1 MSKKR
6 VLYITQEIFPFL
18 PEEGISTIVRRLSQ
32 GVQEEDKEIRVFMPR
47 FGVVNE
53 RRHQLH
59 EVIRLSGMNL
69 VIDDADHP
77 LIIKVA
83 SIPKAKMQVYFID
96 NDEYFKRK
104 STCVDMD
111 GNFHEDNDER
121 AMFFCKGVAETV
133 KKLGWTPDIVH
144 CHGWMTGFMP
154 LYLKKMYANDPHFE
168 NVKIVYTAY
177 NQGEGGVLNERLIEK
192 LKFDNIDE
200 KDVELVKDSPTI
212 EKLNLLGM
220 QWADAIGVGSETIN
234 EELSSY
240 IKETEKPVLEYQNE
254 ETLID
259 AHQAFYNNILE
270 NDEILAD

>member
-18 PEEGISTIVRRLSQ
+18 PEEGVSSVVRRLSQ

-96 NDEYFKRK
+96 NEEYFKRK
-104 STCVDMD
+104 TTVNDMD
-111 GNFHEDNDER
+111 GNFHDDNDER
-121 AMFFCKGVAETV
+121 AMFFCKGVIETV

-144 CHGWMTGFMP
+144 CHGWMAGFMP

-168 NVKIVYTAY
+168 NIKIVYSAY
-177 NQGEGGVLNERLIEK
+177 DQEDDKWMDKRLVDK
-192 LKFDNIDE
+192 LKFDNFAEEDVNILANPSIDN
-200 KDVELVKDSPTI
+200 
-212 EKLNLLGM
+212 LNILGM
-220 QWADAIGVGSETIN
+220 TWADAIAVGSETIN
-234 EELSSY
+234 ESLSSY
-240 IKETEKPVLEYQNE
+240 IKESGKPVLDYQNE
-254 ETLID
+254 ETLVT
-259 AHQAFYNNILE
+259 AHQDFYNNILA
-270 NDEILAD
+270 NDEILAN

>member
-18 PEEGISTIVRRLSQ
+18 PGEGIASSVRRLSQ

-96 NDEYFKRK
+96 NEEYFKRK

-121 AMFFCKGVAETV
+121 AMFFCKGVLETV
-133 KKLGWTPDIVH
+133 KKLGWKPDIVH
-144 CHGWMTGFMP
+144 CHGWMAGFMP
-154 LYLKKMYANDPHFE
+154 LYLKKMYNNDPHFE
-168 NVKIVYTAY
+168 DVKIVYSAY
-177 NQGEGGVLNERLIEK
+177 NQGEGGVFDERLLDK
-192 LKFDNIDE
+192 LKFENFDDE
-200 KDVELVKDSPTI
+200 SVKELAKPTI
-212 EKLNLLGM
+212 ENLNILGVK
-220 QWADAIGVGSETIN
+220 WADAVGIGSETIN
-234 EELSSY
+234 ESISSY
-240 IKETEKPVLEYQNE
+240 IKESGKPVLDYQTE
-254 ETLID
+254 ETLIT
-259 AHQAFYNNILE
+259 AHQDFYNTIIE

>member
-18 PEEGISTIVRRLSQ
+18 PEEGIASSVRRLSQ

-96 NDEYFKRK
+96 NEEYFKRK
-104 STCVDMD
+104 SICKDKE
-111 GNFHEDNDER
+111 GKYHQDNDER
-121 AMFFCKGVAETV
+121 AMFFCKGVLETV

-144 CHGWMTGFMP
+144 CHGWMAGFMP

-168 NVKIVYTAY
+168 NVKIVYTSY
-177 NQGEGGVLNERLIEK
+177 DQGEVGVLNDRVIDK
-192 LKFDNIDE
+192 LKFDNFVD
-200 KDVELVKDSPTI
+200 KDIELLKNPTI
-212 EKLNLLGM
+212 NNLNILGIK
-220 QWADAIGVGSETIN
+220 WADAVSIGSETIN
-234 EELSSY
+234 KTISSY
-240 IKETEKPVLEYQNE
+240 IEESGKPVLNYQTA
-254 ETLID
+254 ETLIT
-259 AHQAFYNNILE
+259 AHQDFYNNILE
-270 NDEILAD
+270 NDEILAN

>member
-18 PEEGISTIVRRLSQ
+18 PEEGIAASVRRLSQ

-83 SIPKAKMQVYFID
+83 SIPRAKMQVYFID
-96 NDEYFKRK
+96 NEEYFKRK
-104 STCVDMD
+104 STCKDME
-111 GNFHEDNDER
+111 GAFHPDNDER
-121 AMFFCKGVAETV
+121 AMFFCKGVLETV
-133 KKLGWTPDIVH
+133 KKLGWKPDIVH

-154 LYLKKMYANDPHFE
+154 LYLKKMYAADPHFE
-168 NVKIVYTAY
+168 NVKIVYTNY
-177 NQGEGGVLNERLIEK
+177 NQGEGGVFNDRVLDK
-192 LKFDNIDE
+192 LKFDNFVEEDIDLLKE
-200 KDVELVKDSPTI
+200 PTI
-212 EKLNLLGM
+212 ENLNKLGVK
-220 QWADAIGVGSETIN
+220 WADAVAIGSETIN
-234 EELSSY
+234 DKISSY
-240 IKETEKPVLEYQNE
+240 IKESGKPVLDYQTE
-254 ETLID
+254 ETLIT
-259 AHQAFYNNILE
+259 AHQDFYNTILE
-270 NDEILAD
+270 NDEILAN

>member
-18 PEEGISTIVRRLSQ
+18 PEEGISSVVRRLSQ

-96 NDEYFKRK
+96 NEEYFKRK
-104 STCVDMD
+104 TTVNDMD
-111 GNFHEDNDER
+111 GNFYDDNDER
-121 AMFFCKGVAETV
+121 AMFFCKGVIETV

-144 CHGWMTGFMP
+144 CHGWMAGFMP

-168 NVKIVYTAY
+168 NIKIVYSAY
-177 NQGEGGVLNERLIEK
+177 DQEDDKWMDKRIVDK
-192 LKFDNIDE
+192 LKFDNFQDEDVNILANPSIDN
-200 KDVELVKDSPTI
+200 
-212 EKLNLLGM
+212 LNILGM
-220 QWADAIGVGSETIN
+220 TWADAIAVGSETIN
-234 EELSSY
+234 ESLSSY
-240 IKETEKPVLEYQNE
+240 IKESGKPVLDYQNE
-254 ETLID
+254 ETLVI
-259 AHQAFYNNILE
+259 AHQDFYNNILE
-270 NDEILAD
+270 NDEILAN

>member
-18 PEEGISTIVRRLSQ
+18 PEEGVSSVVRRLSQ

-96 NDEYFKRK
+96 NEEYFKRK
-104 STCVDMD
+104 TTVNDMD
-111 GNFHEDNDER
+111 GNFHDDNDER
-121 AMFFCKGVAETV
+121 AMFFCKGVIETV

-144 CHGWMTGFMP
+144 CHGWMAGFMP

-168 NVKIVYTAY
+168 NIKIIYSAY
-177 NQGEGGVLNERLIEK
+177 DQEDDKWMDKRIVDK
-192 LKFDNIDE
+192 LKFDKFNEEEVNVLANPSIDNLNI
-200 KDVELVKDSPTI
+200 
-212 EKLNLLGM
+212 LGM
-220 QWADAIGVGSETIN
+220 TWADAIVVGSETIN
-234 EELSSY
+234 ESLSSY
-240 IKETEKPVLEYQNE
+240 IKESGKPVLDYQNE
-254 ETLID
+254 ETLVT
-259 AHQAFYNNILE
+259 AHQDFYNNILE
-270 NDEILAD
+270 NDEILAN

>member
-18 PEEGISTIVRRLSQ
+18 PEEGIASSVRRLSQ

-83 SIPKAKMQVYFID
+83 SIPRAKMQVYFID

-104 STCVDMD
+104 STCKNMEGV
-111 GNFHEDNDER
+111 FHKDNDER
-121 AMFFCKGVAETV
+121 AMFFCKGVLETV
-133 KKLGWTPDIVH
+133 KKLGWKPDIVH
-144 CHGWMTGFMP
+144 CHGWMAGFMP
-154 LYLKKMYANDPHFE
+154 IYLKKMYADDPHFE
-168 NVKIVYTAY
+168 NVKIVYTSY
-177 NQGEGGVLNERLIEK
+177 NQGEGGVFDERILDK
-192 LKFDNIDE
+192 LKFDNFID
-200 KDVELVKDSPTI
+200 DDIDLLSNPTI
-212 EKLNLLGM
+212 ENLNKLGIK
-220 QWADAIGVGSETIN
+220 WSDAVTYGSKTIN
-234 EELSSY
+234 EKVSSY
-240 IKETEKPVLEYQNE
+240 IKESGKPVLEYQTE
-254 ETLID
+254 ETLIT
-259 AHQAFYNNILE
+259 AHQDFYNTILE
-270 NDEILAD
+270 NNEILAN

>member
-18 PEEGISTIVRRLSQ
+18 PEEGIAASVRRLSQ

-83 SIPKAKMQVYFID
+83 SIPRAKMQVYFID
-96 NDEYFKRK
+96 NEEYFKRK
-104 STCVDMD
+104 STCKDME
-111 GNFHEDNDER
+111 GVFHPDNDER
-121 AMFFCKGVAETV
+121 AMFFCKGVLETV
-133 KKLGWTPDIVH
+133 KKLGWKPDIVH

-154 LYLKKMYANDPHFE
+154 LYLKKMYAADPHFE
-168 NVKIVYTAY
+168 NVKIVYTNY
-177 NQGEGGVLNERLIEK
+177 NQGEGGVFNDRVLDK
-192 LKFDNIDE
+192 LKFDNFVEEDIDLLKE
-200 KDVELVKDSPTI
+200 PTI
-212 EKLNLLGM
+212 ENLNKLGVK
-220 QWADAIGVGSETIN
+220 WADAVAIGSETIN
-234 EELSSY
+234 DKISSY
-240 IKETEKPVLEYQNE
+240 IKESGKPVLDYQTE
-254 ETLID
+254 ETLIT
-259 AHQAFYNNILE
+259 AHQDFYNTILE
-270 NDEILAD
+270 NDEILAN

>member
-18 PEEGISTIVRRLSQ
+18 PEEGIASSVRRLSQ

-96 NDEYFKRK
+96 NEEYFKRK
-104 STCVDMD
+104 STCKDMD

-121 AMFFCKGVAETV
+121 AIFFCKGVLETV
-133 KKLGWTPDIVH
+133 KKLGWKPDIVH
-144 CHGWMTGFMP
+144 CHGWMAGFMP
-154 LYLKKMYANDPHFE
+154 LYLKKMYNNDPHFE

-177 NQGEGGVLNERLIEK
+177 NQGEGGVFNERLIDK
-192 LKFDNIDE
+192 LKFDNFEAEDIN
-200 KDVELVKDSPTI
+200 VLGQPTI
-212 EKLNLLGM
+212 ENLNILGIK
-220 QWADAIGVGSETIN
+220 WADAIGIGSETIN
-234 EELSSY
+234 ESISSY
-240 IKETEKPVLEYQNE
+240 IKESEKPVLDYQTE
-254 ETLID
+254 ETLIT
-259 AHQAFYNNILE
+259 AHQDFYNNIIE
-270 NDEILAD
+270 NDEILAN

>member
-18 PEEGISTIVRRLSQ
+18 PEEGIASSVRRLSQ

-96 NDEYFKRK
+96 NEEYFKRK
-104 STCVDMD
+104 STCKDMD

-121 AMFFCKGVAETV
+121 AMFFCKGVLETV
-133 KKLGWTPDIVH
+133 KKLGWKPDIVH
-144 CHGWMTGFMP
+144 CHGWMAGFMP
-154 LYLKKMYANDPHFE
+154 LYLKKMYNNDPHFE

-177 NQGEGGVLNERLIEK
+177 NQGEGGIFNERLIDK
-192 LKFDNIDE
+192 LKFDNFEAEDIN
-200 KDVELVKDSPTI
+200 VLGQPTI
-212 EKLNLLGM
+212 ENLNILGIK
-220 QWADAIGVGSETIN
+220 WADAIGIGSETIN
-234 EELSSY
+234 ESISSY
-240 IKETEKPVLEYQNE
+240 IKESEKPVLDYQTE
-254 ETLID
+254 ETLIT
-259 AHQAFYNNILE
+259 AHQDFYNNIIE
-270 NDEILAD
+270 NDEILAN

>member
-18 PEEGISTIVRRLSQ
+18 PEEGIASSVRRLAQ

-96 NDEYFKRK
+96 NEEFFKRK
-104 STCVDMD
+104 STCKDAS
-111 GNFHEDNDER
+111 GKFHVDNDER
-121 AMFFCKGVAETV
+121 AMFFCKGVLETV

-144 CHGWMTGFMP
+144 CHGWMAAFMP
-154 LYLKKMYANDPHFE
+154 LYLKKMYATDPHFE
-168 NVKIVYTAY
+168 NVKIVYTSY
-177 NQGEGGVLNERLIEK
+177 DQGEGGTLNDRVIEK
-192 LKFDNIDE
+192 LKFDNFLE
-200 KDVELVKDSPTI
+200 EDVNLLATPTI
-212 EKLNLLGM
+212 ENLNMLGIK
-220 QWADAIGVGSETIN
+220 WADAIGIGSETIN
-234 EELSSY
+234 KTVSSY
-240 IKETEKPVLEYQNE
+240 IEESGKPVLEYQTE
-254 ETLID
+254 ETLIT
-259 AHQAFYNNILE
+259 AHQDFYNNILA
-270 NDEILAD
+270 NDEVLAN

>member
-18 PEEGISTIVRRLSQ
+18 PEEGIASSVRRLSQ

-47 FGVVNE
+47 FGIVNE

-96 NDEYFKRK
+96 NEEYFKRK
-104 STCVDMD
+104 STLRDSD
-111 GNFHEDNDER
+111 SKLFEDNDER
-121 AMFFCKGVAETV
+121 AMFFCKGVLETV
-133 KKLGWTPDIVH
+133 KKLGWKPDIVH

-154 LYLKKMYANDPHFE
+154 LYLKKMYATDPHFE
-168 NVKIVYTAY
+168 NVKIIYTNY
-177 NQGEGGVLNERLIEK
+177 NQGEGAVFNNRIIDK
-192 LKFDNIDE
+192 LKFDNFIEEDIDLLKE
-200 KDVELVKDSPTI
+200 PTI
-212 EKLNLLGM
+212 ENLNKLGIK
-220 QWADAIGVGSETIN
+220 WSDAIGIGSETIN
-234 EELSSY
+234 ETISSY
-240 IKETEKPVLEYQNE
+240 IKESGKPVLDYQTE
-254 ETLID
+254 ETLIT
-259 AHQAFYNNILE
+259 AHQDFYNTILE
-270 NDEILAD
+270 NDEILAN

>member
-18 PEEGISTIVRRLSQ
+18 PGEGIASSVRRLSQ

-96 NDEYFKRK
+96 NEEYFKRK

-121 AMFFCKGVAETV
+121 AMFFCKGVLETV
-133 KKLGWTPDIVH
+133 KKLGWKPDIVH
-144 CHGWMTGFMP
+144 CHGWMAGFMP
-154 LYLKKMYANDPHFE
+154 LYLKKMYNNDPHFE
-168 NVKIVYTAY
+168 DVKIVYSAY
-177 NQGEGGVLNERLIEK
+177 NQGEGGVFDERLLDK
-192 LKFDNIDE
+192 LKFDSFDDE
-200 KDVELVKDSPTI
+200 SVKELAKPTI
-212 EKLNLLGM
+212 ENLNILGVK
-220 QWADAIGVGSETIN
+220 WADAVGIGSETIN
-234 EELSSY
+234 ESISSY
-240 IKETEKPVLEYQNE
+240 IKESGKPVLDYQTE
-254 ETLID
+254 ETLIT
-259 AHQAFYNNILE
+259 AHQDFYNTIIE